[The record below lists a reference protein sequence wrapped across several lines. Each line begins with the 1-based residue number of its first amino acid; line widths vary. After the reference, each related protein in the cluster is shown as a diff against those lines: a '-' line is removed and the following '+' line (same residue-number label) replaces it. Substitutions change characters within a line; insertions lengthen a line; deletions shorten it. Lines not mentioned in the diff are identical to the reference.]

1 MDKFSDFISE
11 QKNEQPYRLLNLI
24 HDTPDDP
31 NKTGDKMV
39 EEAKKLGVDAYQLKV
54 DGGYFTVNDK
64 GHLVAHNFSAEALP
78 PNADA
83 SD

>member
-31 NKTGDKMV
+31 NTTGDKALANTTIAWKTALTV
-39 EEAKKLGVDAYQLKV
+39 PKLSRPKSSAHKEP
-54 DGGYFTVNDK
+54 VNGDEIPK
-64 GHLVAHNFSAEALP
+64 LNP
-78 PNADA
+78 
-83 SD
+83 